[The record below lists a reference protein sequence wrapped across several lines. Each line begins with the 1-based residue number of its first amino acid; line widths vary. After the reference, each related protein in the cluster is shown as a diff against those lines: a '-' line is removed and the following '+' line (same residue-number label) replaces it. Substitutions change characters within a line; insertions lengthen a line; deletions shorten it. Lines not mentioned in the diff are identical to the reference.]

1 MSKES
6 NFLKATVCSQGG
18 RAGRPRG
25 GNGCDLQESFPFVCI
40 DLALW
45 PGWSLTNAA
54 SNHLGDSFHRLGGK
68 FLNLKGL
75 Y

>member
-6 NFLKATVCSQGG
+6 NFLKATVYSQGG

-25 GNGCDLQESFPFVCI
+25 GNGFDLQESHPFAFVCI
-40 DLALW
+40 DLVPW

-54 SNHLGDSFHRLGGK
+54 SNHLGGLLPPGWEESF
-68 FLNLKGL
+68 
-75 Y
+75 